1 LQGKTVILP
10 LSLLLPLVVATL
22 LLLPLLQMI
31 VRGSSP
37 CIAPPARR
45 GSYLMHRHPL
55 LEGLLPCQLAI
66 SAVLT
71 VLVMAFL
78 ATNPTKSFF

>member
-1 LQGKTVILP
+1 
-10 LSLLLPLVVATL
+10 
-22 LLLPLLQMI
+22 
-31 VRGSSP
+31 
-37 CIAPPARR
+37 
-45 GSYLMHRHPL
+45 MHRHPL